1 MVNEWKAMKESER
14 ITACIS
20 NGYSFFLF
28 LFSLRAGEKKVSKRN
43 AFEHMLFRDWVT
55 PCRRRNG

>member
-20 NGYSFFLF
+20 SGYSF
-28 LFSLRAGEKKVSKRN
+28 LRAGEKKV
-43 AFEHMLFRDWVT
+43 
-55 PCRRRNG
+55 